1 MSRKTKKRRPSLG
14 DENGVMDDEMLAAHR
29 ELQALRASGIAGAH
43 RRRGKRRNIKPTNK
57 NAEELAAWVETRHD
71 KLADLR

>member
-14 DENGVMDDEMLAAHR
+14 DAAHR

-71 KLADLR
+71 KLADLQ